1 MAAVKTAETASVS
14 NGRTTEGKGLRA
26 AVIGSGFG
34 GLSAAIRL
42 QSAGYQVT
50 LFEKRDLPGGR
61 AYVYKDKGFTFDA
74 GPTVITAPECLEE
87 LYELSGRKLSQYV
100 ELMKVAPFYRLMWED
115 GYKFDYDQDLEG
127 TLSQIRK
134 KNPSDA
140 EGYRKFLEY
149 SKEVFNEGYTKLVH
163 VPFLSFWSM
172 IRVAPQLIRLQAHRS
187 VYSIIKSYIK
197 DPQLRQAFSFHS
209 LLVGGNPFSTSSIY
223 TLIHYLERNW
233 GVWFPRG
240 GTGALIQGM
249 VKLFEDLGGKLVL
262 NAEIDEIVTQEGRVQ
277 GIRFKKD
284 SRVEACDFVVCNS
297 DVHHTYRDL
306 LKREPRV
313 ERTRKRMD
321 RSRWSMSLFLIYFG
335 TKKQFPHLAHHS
347 VLFGPRYK
355 ELLTDI
361 FDKGVLADDFSL
373 YLHAPTRTDPSLA
386 PEGGECFYVLSP
398 VPHLGK
404 GKAIDWK
411 TMGPKYAD
419 KILSYLDKHYVPG
432 LKDEIVTQR
441 IFTPEDFKSELNA
454 PLGAAFSLEPVLTQS
469 AYFRTA
475 NRDPDIAG
483 LYFVGAGTHPG
494 AGVPGVVNSA
504 KATASVVLEDT
515 AAGRILQSTLGA
527 SSAPA
532 RMSAAEA
539 QAHA

>member
-1 MAAVKTAETASVS
+1 MAAVTESKTNEKKP
-14 NGRTTEGKGLRA
+14 GFGMKA

-42 QSAGYQVT
+42 QSAGFQVT

-61 AYVYKDKGFTFDA
+61 AYVFKDKGFTFDA
-74 GPTVITAPECLEE
+74 GPTVITAPTCLEE
-87 LYELSGRKLSQYV
+87 LYELSGRKLSDYV
-100 ELMKVAPFYRLMWED
+100 ELMKVGPFYRLMWED
-115 GYKFDYDQDLEG
+115 GYTFDYDQDLEG

-134 KNPSDA
+134 KNPADA
-140 EGYRKFLEY
+140 EGYRRFLEY

-172 IRVAPQLIRLQAHRS
+172 IRVAPQLVRLQAHRS

-209 LLVGGNPFSTSSIY
+209 LLVGGNPFTTSSIY

-233 GVWFPRG
+233 GVWFPRW

-249 VKLFEDLGGKLVL
+249 VKLLEDLGGKMVL
-262 NAEIDEIVTQEGRVQ
+262 NAEIDEIVTVDGRAQ
-277 GIRFKKD
+277 GVRMKRDGKT
-284 SRVEACDFVVCNS
+284 EAFDLVVCNS

-306 LKREPRV
+306 LKKEPKV

-355 ELLTDI
+355 ELLSDI

-404 GKAIDWK
+404 GKKIDWQ
-411 TMGPKYAD
+411 TVGPKYAE
-419 KILSYLDKHYVPG
+419 KIIDYLDEKYVPG
-432 LKDEIVTQR
+432 LKKEIVTQR

-454 PLGAAFSLEPVLTQS
+454 PLGAAFSLEPVLQQS
-469 AYFRTA
+469 AYFRIA
-475 NRDPDIAG
+475 NRDPNIAG

-504 KATASVVLEDT
+504 KATASVVIEDL
-515 AAGRILQSTLGA
+515 AEGRIRKSELAGTELK
-527 SSAPA
+527 SSNAPA
-532 RMSAAEA
+532 
-539 QAHA
+539 HA